1 MILNHNITFAK
12 DFSQL
17 QRRIL
22 LLKRCWWMFRRL
34 KVYRHSMVPIPPP
47 LRRMAPY
54 DIILVT
60 YSATSL
66 LDLLVAH
73 DLVV

>member
-1 MILNHNITFAK
+1 
-12 DFSQL
+12 
-17 QRRIL
+17 
-22 LLKRCWWMFRRL
+22 
-34 KVYRHSMVPIPPP
+34 MVPIPPP

-73 DLVV
+73 DLLGSVGGGESSVSNSV